1 MAITLPLTAGGSLLP
16 EWAATNSNSNRQVM
30 NVNGEMVPVFTSNL
44 GYSLITYL
52 VQGGVKVGIV
62 SNGNPQMGMGNAQ
75 DTFGSIYLDAEK
87 LATIA
92 AAPATEGL
100 STFEAISALADG
112 LIRADL
118 IARKL
123 ITA

>member
-1 MAITLPLTAGGSLLP
+1 MAVTLPSTNAGTLLP
-16 EWAATNSNSNRQVM
+16 EWAATSINFNRAVQCVDGVM
-30 NVNGEMVPVFTSNL
+30 VAVFTAQIA
-44 GYSLITYL
+44 YSLVNYL

-87 LATIA
+87 LAAIA